1 MLNVVLSGDCVDT
14 AYNLPQRPAFRSH
27 RMLAKISTIRRI
39 HRLRLKTKN
48 CNEPQTILHVKLC
61 TVMFEL

>member
-1 MLNVVLSGDCVDT
+1 MDT

-48 CNEPQTILHVKLC
+48 CNEPQTILHVKPY